1 MFDNLR
7 EQANSTPFYEDEAQF
22 EEAEGRRAAPPAG
35 RASGGDGHFLGMT
48 PMQRFVIALMLL
60 ITVCVLGSMFLLM
73 TGRVSLF

>member
-7 EQANSTPFYEDEAQF
+7 EQADSTPFYEDEAKF
-22 EEAEGRRAAPPAG
+22 EEAEGLREAPRAG
-35 RASGGDGHFLGMT
+35 RASNGNGHFLGMS
-48 PMQRFVIALMLL
+48 PLQRFIIALMLL